1 MRLFFSVC
9 LGNFTDKDLLF
20 VTLPSLPNDC
30 HLPLLVKEKK
40 SSTFVLPQKSR
51 LHHPSSIYYSH
62 TYSRSLSNMRSNS
75 SAFYALMCL
84 SAILHIVCGSP
95 VPQAPSSS
103 SDQGRDSPPPGQS
116 TSNGHPTRPVDVI
129 TVLPPMQGRSELHP
143 SIPFDILTPLL
154 DNHVNPGVNLYA
166 RTKLK
171 SLFPEIDVP
180 PDDAVD
186 CVHIDHSSGKDP
198 LPLIRSIN
206 AETELVAYLYD
217 FYLHRGTPQIHGTAH
232 VILAIVKG
240 QDGHPKVD
248 RSRSGMDI
256 YLNPL
261 SRYSRSDNLLR
272 IGSVRKRSIT
282 RMV

>member
-1 MRLFFSVC
+1 
-9 LGNFTDKDLLF
+9 
-20 VTLPSLPNDC
+20 
-30 HLPLLVKEKK
+30 
-40 SSTFVLPQKSR
+40 
-51 LHHPSSIYYSH
+51 
-62 TYSRSLSNMRSNS
+62 MRSNS

-129 TVLPPMQGRSELHP
+129 TVLPPTKGKSELHP

-186 CVHIDHSSGKDP
+186 CIHIDHSSGKDP
-198 LPLIRSIN
+198 LPLMKKSID
-206 AETELVAYLYD
+206 ADTELVVYLYD

-232 VILAIVKG
+232 VFLVIVKG
-240 QDGHPKVD
+240 PDGHPKVD
-248 RSRSGMDI
+248 RSRSAMDI
-256 YLNPL
+256 YINGYP
-261 SRYSRSDNLLR
+261 RSYTLLR
-272 IGSVRKRSIT
+272 IGPKMPYHFVDSDPDDPKGAGLKVVATGAGQNGAGQNAAGRNGHGAPHN
-282 RMV
+282 